1 MLSEEVLEALSGLRD
16 VSSKFY
22 MIPSKWNRQSRTSE
36 VLSKRRMWNNRII
49 CSIENAYRIWM
60 HLAYGY
66 MLYAYL
72 QNPTTIIKA
81 FLPSAY
87 ILCMNSG
94 ALVRFLTQLYSAEM
108 EQFLESIFQLNTYM
122 GKLTY
127 NWNK

>member
-1 MLSEEVLEALSGLRD
+1 MLSEEVLEGLSGLLE

-22 MIPSKWNRQSRTSE
+22 LIPSKWNRRNRTFEVSSERRTS
-36 VLSKRRMWNNRII
+36 NNRII

-72 QNPTTIIKA
+72 EDPATIIKA

-94 ALVRFLTQLYSAEM
+94 ALVRFLTQLYQAEM

-122 GKLTY
+122 GKLIL
-127 NWNK
+127 